1 MFMAIRRGAPFDENN
16 FFNIPP
22 IDGGDINQSSYV
34 VVKISDIEGGAI
46 AAQPT
51 SYFDGGV
58 IPLAGT
64 ASYDPS
70 ITYGPDSPL
79 IED

>member
-1 MFMAIRRGAPFDENN
+1 MWIYINHILKKKSGNVLKLSRLDGQA
-16 FFNIPP
+16 FNGTPA
-22 IDGGDINQSSYV
+22 N
-34 VVKISDIEGGAI
+34 
-46 AAQPT
+46 
-51 SYFDGGV
+51 YFDGGT

>member
-1 MFMAIRRGAPFDENN
+1 MIRRGAPFDLNN
-16 FFNIPP
+16 FFNIPA
-22 IDGGDINQSSYV
+22 IDAGEFNPGNVLKLSRLDGQAFN
-34 VVKISDIEGGAI
+34 GTPAN
-46 AAQPT
+46 
-51 SYFDGGV
+51 YFDGGT

>member
-1 MFMAIRRGAPFDENN
+1 MIRRGAPFDLNN
-16 FFNIPP
+16 FFNIPV
-22 IDGGDINQSSYV
+22 IDAGEFDPGNVLKLSKLDGQAF
-34 VVKISDIEGGAI
+34 SDEPAN
-46 AAQPT
+46 
-51 SYFDGGV
+51 YFDGGT
-58 IPLAGT
+58 IPLQGT

>member
-1 MFMAIRRGAPFDENN
+1 MIRRGAPFDTNN

-22 IDGGDINQSSYV
+22 LDAGELNPGYVSKVARIDGQALSHTPAN
-34 VVKISDIEGGAI
+34 
-46 AAQPT
+46 
-51 SYFDGGV
+51 YFDGGV
-58 IPLAGT
+58 IPLQGT
-64 ASYDPS
+64 ASYDPN